1 MTRFL
6 KCAAAA
12 ALLMVPAFAAA
23 PAGQTPGGQSDP
35 KGFAIWR
42 AGELRTH
49 ERDLSGKIGP
59 DHSARETLADY
70 GDHRFRMLYRDA
82 DGNPEEHAR
91 VVDVVY
97 VQGGQ
102 GTLVLGGTMIG
113 RRAGSGDGEFV
124 GTRLEGGTQHPL
136 GPGDVVHIP
145 AKIPHSFLVPK
156 GQHLSYVLLK
166 FPAQ

>member
-1 MTRFL
+1 MRRVIRL
-6 KCAAAA
+6 VMKSVLAAAVA
-12 ALLMVPAFAAA
+12 APVFAADA
-23 PAGQTPGGQSDP
+23 P
-35 KGFAIWR
+35 GFGMWKAT
-42 AGELRTH
+42 ELKTH
-49 ERDLSGKIGP
+49 EAALSGKIGA

-82 DGNPEEHAR
+82 DGNPEEHAT
-91 VVDVVY
+91 VVDVVF

-102 GTLVLGGTMIG
+102 GTLMLGGTMVG

-124 GTRLEGGTQHPL
+124 GTRLEGGSLHPL
-136 GPGDVVHIP
+136 APGDVVHIP

-166 FPAQ
+166 FPAK